1 MRYMKIF
8 LLYLSNTHL
17 FHSSRKIIRQNWF
30 PRYDFPCQ
38 NIIWTCEH
46 VIPKSLI
53 PEHNDL
59 HNLILL
65 PDRLNHA
72 RSNYP
77 YVNGIEYDDLH
88 NPNLKIKI
96 VPPCIRSNCSCEL
109 SGKLTSSHLFIP
121 PDRFKGMIGRT
132 TLYMKDKYP
141 YHEKLINNRVLDLGL
156 ASIWDISFPPTPMEM
171 EWNKFVLSYQGDE
184 NPYVKRSFFND
195 KSHK

>member
-1 MRYMKIF
+1 MRIF
-8 LLYLSNTHL
+8 LLYLSNTSYL
-17 FHSSRKIIRQNWF
+17 LHSSRKVLRQYWF
-30 PRYDFPCQ
+30 PRSDFPCS

-53 PEHNDL
+53 QEHNDL

-77 YVNGIEYDDLH
+77 YVNGIGYDDLH
-88 NPNLKIKI
+88 NSNLKIKI
-96 VPPCIRSNCSCEL
+96 IPPCIKSNCSCEL
-109 SGKLTSSHLFIP
+109 NGKLTSNHLFIP

-141 YHEKLINNRVLDLGL
+141 HHEKLINNRVLNLGV
-156 ASIWDISFPPTPMEM
+156 ASIWDMSFPPSQMELD
-171 EWNKFVLSYQGDE
+171 WNKFILSYQGDE
-184 NPYVKRSFFND
+184 NPYVENHFISD